1 MSDVAA
7 TAFLASASAHAGLQA
22 TVTLVVYPTLS
33 HVRSSNWRQA
43 HDRYVDQIRPVV
55 VGAYLLL
62 VATGVWWLAVDWSV
76 LAVVAVV
83 LALLTIA
90 VTAVLAAPLHRRL
103 VKRDDATVD
112 RLISVDRW
120 RAVLAFAAVA
130 AAIAAI
136 VT

>member
-33 HVRSSNWRQA
+33 HVRSAHWRQA

-55 VGAYLLL
+55 GVAYGLL
-62 VATGVWWLAVDWSV
+62 VATGVWWLAVDWST

-83 LALLTIA
+83 LALLTVA
-90 VTAVLAAPLHRRL
+90 VTAIVAAPLHRRL
-103 VKRDDATVD
+103 AKRDDATVA
-112 RLISVDRW
+112 RLLSVDRW

-136 VT
+136 VS

>member
-1 MSDVAA
+1 
-7 TAFLASASAHAGLQA
+7 
-22 TVTLVVYPTLS
+22 
-33 HVRSSNWRQA
+33 
-43 HDRYVDQIRPVV
+43 VDQIRPVV

-103 VKRDDATVD
+103 VKRDEATVD